1 MIMNNPPPN
10 KCPRCGLQVDSVAP
24 LHPQAKLMRG
34 AFSVCSGCG
43 AILVFDQDLVLRYLT
58 PAEMIDLKSCP
69 AAWRIIT
76 LAQEG
81 VVTRN

>member
-1 MIMNNPPPN
+1 MTNEPPSN
-10 KCPRCGLQVDSVAP
+10 KCPRCGLQVDAIAP

-43 AILVFDQDLVLRYLT
+43 AILIFDEDLVLRYLT
-58 PAEMIDLKSCP
+58 SAEMIDLKGCAS
-69 AAWRIIT
+69 AWRIIT

-81 VVTRN
+81 VVKKN